1 MSAQGHGGR
10 ENRQSFLRRYI
21 FSTDHKVIAKQ
32 YLGLSLFWVLI
43 GAGSA
48 YLIRWQIAHPDTE
61 ALGWGYIEPGTYNAL
76 VTMHGTIMVFFVAM
90 PFLLAVF
97 GNFLIPLMLG
107 ARDMAFPRLNMLSVW
122 IFFLASVVLFASF
135 FVPGGAAAAG
145 WTGYPP
151 LSAKNEYTGGG
162 YGIDLWLLA
171 LALEFASFLLGGINF
186 LTTAINLRA
195 PGMTWLRLPVV
206 VWMQLIAAVVFML
219 SVGPTIAGAILL
231 LMDRNLGTS
240 FYEPAAGGDPLLWQ
254 HLFWFFGHPEVYVIL
269 LPGLGII
276 LDIVAVFARKP
287 VFAYRPIIYASIIAG
302 FLGFI
307 VWAHHQYVSGMDPRL
322 AMPFSIT
329 TILISVPFALV
340 IFSIIA
346 TLWGSSISFS
356 TPMLFALGTL
366 GVFIFGGLTGI
377 FNGSAPVDIYIHD
390 TYFVVAHFHYTLISN
405 VFFGGFAGLY
415 YWFPKM
421 FGRIMNET
429 LGKIHFWLTFI
440 FFNAVFAPMHL
451 VGMGGMMRRIANPTQ
466 YDFLKPIEPLNG
478 FITLMAILLIASQS
492 VFVVNFFWSLFAG
505 KLAAGNPWQA
515 NTLEW
520 TTPSPPPHDNFAEIP
535 RVYRGPYEYSVPG
548 YQDDWMPQTLEPSG
562 PSEAAAR
569 WRHLSQGGVK
579 I

>member
-1 MSAQGHGGR
+1 VSAIALQAQH
-10 ENRQSFLRRYI
+10 NNFLQRYI
-21 FSTDHKVIAKQ
+21 CSTDHKVVAKQ
-32 YLGLSLFWVLI
+32 YLTLSLFWALI
-43 GAGSA
+43 GGASA

-61 ALGWGYIEPGTYNAL
+61 ALGWGFIEPNVYNAL

-90 PFLLAVF
+90 PLLLAVF
-97 GNFLIPLMLG
+97 GNFLIPLMIG

-122 IFFLASVVLFASF
+122 IFALSSVVLLSSF

-162 YGIDLWLLA
+162 YGMDLWLLA

-186 LTTAINLRA
+186 LTTALNMRTR
-195 PGMTWLRLPVV
+195 GMTLMRLPVL

-219 SVGPTIAGAILL
+219 SVGPTIAGAVFL
-231 LMDRNLGTS
+231 LMDRNLGTG
-240 FYEPAAGGDPLLWQ
+240 FYAPDAGGDPLLWQ
-254 HLFWFFGHPEVYVIL
+254 HLFWFFGHPEVYVVL

-276 LDIVAVFARKP
+276 LEIIAVFARKP
-287 VFAYRPIIYASIIAG
+287 IFGYRPIIYASIIAG
-302 FLGFI
+302 FLGFL

-329 TILISVPFALV
+329 TILISVPFGLV

-346 TLWGSSISFS
+346 TLWGSSMCFQ
-356 TPMLFALGTL
+356 TPMLFAVGTL

-405 VFFGGFAGLY
+405 VFFAGFAGLY

-421 FGRIMNET
+421 FGRMMNET
-429 LGKIHFWLTFI
+429 LGKLHFWLTFI

-451 VGMGGMMRRIANPTQ
+451 VGTGGMMRRISDPTQ
-466 YDFLKPIEPLNG
+466 YDFLKPLQPLNI
-478 FITLMAILLIASQS
+478 FITLMAILLLLSQTT
-492 VFVVNFFWSLFAG
+492 FVINFFWSLFRGRRAT
-505 KLAAGNPWQA
+505 ANPWQA

-520 TTPSPPPHDNFAEIP
+520 ATTSPPPHGNFGLLP
-535 RVYRGPYEYSVPG
+535 VVYRGPYEYSRP
-548 YQDDWMPQTLEPSG
+548 DTEEDWLPQNLDLSG
-562 PSEAAAR
+562 PSKV
-569 WRHLSQGGVK
+569 SVV
-579 I
+579 

>member
-1 MSAQGHGGR
+1 
-10 ENRQSFLRRYI
+10 
-21 FSTDHKVIAKQ
+21 
-32 YLGLSLFWVLI
+32 
-43 GAGSA
+43 
-48 YLIRWQIAHPDTE
+48 
-61 ALGWGYIEPGTYNAL
+61 
-76 VTMHGTIMVFFVAM
+76 
-90 PFLLAVF
+90 
-97 GNFLIPLMLG
+97 
-107 ARDMAFPRLNMLSVW
+107 
-122 IFFLASVVLFASF
+122 
-135 FVPGGAAAAG
+135 
-145 WTGYPP
+145 
-151 LSAKNEYTGGG
+151 
-162 YGIDLWLLA
+162 
-171 LALEFASFLLGGINF
+171 
-186 LTTAINLRA
+186 
-195 PGMTWLRLPVV
+195 
-206 VWMQLIAAVVFML
+206 
-219 SVGPTIAGAILL
+219 
-231 LMDRNLGTS
+231 
-240 FYEPAAGGDPLLWQ
+240 
-254 HLFWFFGHPEVYVIL
+254 
-269 LPGLGII
+269 
-276 LDIVAVFARKP
+276 
-287 VFAYRPIIYASIIAG
+287 
-302 FLGFI
+302 
-307 VWAHHQYVSGMDPRL
+307 
-322 AMPFSIT
+322 
-329 TILISVPFALV
+329 V

-421 FGRIMNET
+421 FGRMMNET

-466 YDFLKPIEPLNG
+466 YDFLKPIEPLNV

-492 VFVVNFFWSLFAG
+492 VFVANFFWSLFAG
-505 KLAAGNPWQA
+505 KVAAGNPWQA